1 MYETTIIMM
10 AVVIG
15 ILAGFVWYL
24 SERVRK
30 LSRELNALKSNALKD
45 KISNLNVEKE
55 LLELKKEILKL
66 NKKYDNLDID
76 IADLRDRNLE
86 LLTKQLSISKDN
98 TELWAAL
105 VKHTQIFRYLQGR

>member
-30 LSRELNALKSNALKD
+30 LSRELNALKSNAL
-45 KISNLNVEKE
+45 
-55 LLELKKEILKL
+55 
-66 NKKYDNLDID
+66 
-76 IADLRDRNLE
+76 
-86 LLTKQLSISKDN
+86 
-98 TELWAAL
+98 
-105 VKHTQIFRYLQGR
+105 